1 MRPPEHLSED
11 LAAIWAEVVRSHP
24 KPEAIVGPRLEAFCA
39 LVLVVRKSHEQ
50 IAEQGLVVE
59 DASGRKV
66 PNPALKI
73 ADEAT
78 ESLRKWGREFTR
90 SVGVRRRRGPM
101 FDATCTSV
109 ANAEHLKDKREFTGP
124 VEAVKTLAWLIDEA
138 QRAGIEELQKAAFGT
153 IPTYLKGCE
162 ALQITPASRPEAKAE
177 GKKPGG
183 RLQALRGGMAAG
195 GPSASAG

>member
-1 MRPPEHLSED
+1 MNAPEHLSAE

-24 KPEAIVGPRLEAFCA
+24 KPETIVGPRLEAFCA
-39 LVLVVRKSHEQ
+39 IVLVVRKAHEQ

-59 DASGRKV
+59 DATGRKV

-78 ESLRKWGREFTR
+78 ETLRKWGREFNR

-124 VEAVKTLAWLIDEA
+124 IEAVKTLAWLIDEA

-162 ALQITPASRPEAKAE
+162 ALQITPASRPVAKAAE
-177 GKKPGG
+177 KKGG
-183 RLQALRGGMAAG
+183 GHLQALRGGMAG
-195 GPSASAG
+195 GASASAG